1 MSEEQQAERV
11 RVQVGDDGVAVV
23 TLVRGEKHNA
33 LDLAMFE
40 QIVGAAEQ
48 LRDAPGVRAV
58 VLHGE
63 GKSFCSGLDVVSMMQ
78 SGRLTAE
85 QLVAREGADGL
96 ANLPQRAA
104 FDWVQVAAPV
114 IVAIHGNCFG
124 GGLQI
129 ALGGDIRIAAPD
141 ARLSIM
147 EVKWGLVPDMGMTQ
161 TLPRLMPIDRAKELT
176 FTGRVVSGEEAASLG
191 LVTRVA
197 PDPLAAALELA
208 TEIAGK
214 SPDAT
219 RRAKRLYEDTWT
231 SSDRAAGLLLESE
244 LQAQVIGGANQIAAV
259 TAGMSGE
266 APAFVDPS

>member
-1 MSEEQQAERV
+1 MSDEQRV
-11 RVQVGDDGVAVV
+11 RVQIGDDGVAVV
-23 TLVRGEKHNA
+23 TLARGEKHNA

-48 LRDAPGVRAV
+48 LRDAPSVRAV

-63 GKSFCSGLDVVSMMQ
+63 GKSFCSGLDVVSMMS
-78 SGRLTAE
+78 SGRLTADSLLE
-85 QLVAREGADGL
+85 REGADGL

-104 FDWVQVAAPV
+104 FDWIQVAAPV

-141 ARLSIM
+141 ATLSIM
-147 EVKWGLVPDMGMTQ
+147 EMRWGLVPDMGITQ

-176 FTGRVVSGEEAASLG
+176 YTGRRVSGTEAEALG

-197 PDPLAAALELA
+197 DDPLSAALELA
-208 TEIAGK
+208 TEIANK
-214 SPDAT
+214 SPDAV
-219 RRAKRLYEDTWT
+219 RRAKRMYEDVWV
-231 SSDRAAGLLLESE
+231 SDDRAAGLLLESR
-244 LQAQVIGGANQIAAV
+244 LQAEIIGQPNQVAAV

-266 APAFVDPS
+266 RPVFTDPA

>member
-1 MSEEQQAERV
+1 MSDEQRV
-11 RVQVGDDGVAVV
+11 RVQIGDDGVAVV
-23 TLVRGEKHNA
+23 TLARGEKHNA
-33 LDLAMFE
+33 LDLPMFE

-48 LRDAPGVRAV
+48 LRDAPSVRAV

-63 GKSFCSGLDVVSMMQ
+63 GKSFCSGLDVVSMV
-78 SGRLTAE
+78 STGRLTPDSLLE
-85 QLVAREGADGL
+85 REGADQL

-104 FDWVQVAAPV
+104 FDWIQVAAPV

-141 ARLSIM
+141 ATLSIM
-147 EVKWGLVPDMGMTQ
+147 EMRWGLVPDMGITQ

-176 FTGRVVSGEEAASLG
+176 YTGRRVSGEEALALG

-197 PDPLAAALELA
+197 PDPLSAALELA

-214 SPDAT
+214 SPDAV
-219 RRAKRLYEDTWT
+219 RRAKRMYEDVWQAD
-231 SSDRAAGLLLESE
+231 DRASALLLESR
-244 LQAQVIGGANQIAAV
+244 LQAEIIGQPNQVAAV

-266 APAFVDPS
+266 PPVFVDPS